1 MPKIDAR
8 PAPQSDPHADP
19 MVPVLGRVL
28 ARRQDLSDIVS
39 LDVEV
44 DGWQGFAP
52 GQFNML
58 SVFGVGEVPISISG
72 PMSDRTRIVHTI
84 RDVGAVSHALAR
96 MGPGAIM
103 GLRGPYGMPWPV
115 ARARG
120 RDVVVVAGGL
130 GLAPVRPVLYHILEN
145 RDDFG
150 KVTLLY
156 GARSPKDILFA
167 SELSDWRGRLD
178 LGVEVTVDRADASW
192 HGHVGVV
199 TALLR
204 GADFDPAKTT
214 AFVCGP
220 EVMMR
225 FAAGG
230 LVDAGVAATEVFVS
244 MERNMQCGI
253 GLCGH
258 CQLGPVFVCKDGP
271 VFDWA
276 TMKPLMSVKEL

>member
-1 MPKIDAR
+1 ML
-8 PAPQSDPHADP
+8 APDLHTDP
-19 MVPVLGRVL
+19 MVPVLARVT
-28 ARRQDLSDIVS
+28 RRIHELSDIVTFEM
-39 LDVEV
+39 EV

-72 PMSDRTRIVHTI
+72 PLSDRSKIIHTI
-84 RDVGAVSHALAR
+84 RDVGPVSHALCALR
-96 MGPGAIM
+96 KGAVL
-103 GLRGPYGMPWPV
+103 GLRGPYGAPWPV
-115 ARARG
+115 EAARG

-130 GLAPVRPVLYHILEN
+130 GLAPVRPILYELIEN
-145 RDDFG
+145 RDRYG

-156 GARSPKDILFA
+156 GARSPREILFA
-167 SELSDWRGRLD
+167 EELGQWRSRLD
-178 LGVEVTVDRADASW
+178 LGVEVSVDRGDEHW

-199 TALLR
+199 TGLLR
-204 GADFDPAKTT
+204 AADFDPANTT

-220 EVMMR
+220 EIMMR
-225 FAAGG
+225 FAANG
-230 LVDAGVAATEVFVS
+230 LVEAGMAATDIHLS

-276 TMKPLMSVKEL
+276 FLKPLMAVKEL